1 MASRRNVNDHR
12 LGGVSVTDYPAVLTA
27 NYKGSVWTLNGNT
40 YDGLTWLSDSPKPTQ
55 AELDA
60 AWPAVQK
67 AQADAVAAKEAARQS
82 AIDKL
87 AALGLTVDEISA
99 AFGLENN

>member
-1 MASRRNVNDHR
+1 MSMTRAEYEAQHPLGTVNVQHDGETR
-12 LGGVSVTDYPAVLTA
+12 PMTEVEWTA
-27 NYKGSVWTLNGNT
+27 WV
-40 YDGLTWLSDSPKPTQ
+40 DQAMEAQAAEQ
-55 AELDA
+55 AE
-60 AWPAVQK
+60 
-67 AQADAVAAKEAARQS
+67 AAKQAARQS

>member
-1 MASRRNVNDHR
+1 MIRAEYEAQHPFGTVNVQHDGETR
-12 LGGVSVTDYPAVLTA
+12 PMTEAEWTA
-27 NYKGSVWTLNGNT
+27 WV
-40 YDGLTWLSDSPKPTQ
+40 DRAMEAQAAEQ
-55 AELDA
+55 AEA
-60 AWPAVQK
+60 A
-67 AQADAVAAKEAARQS
+67 AVAAKQAARQS